1 MTIRVACNDAIAII
15 ILALGS
21 IVKTSIAF
29 FIAKEFFWILDITSR
44 KS

>member
-1 MTIRVACNDAIAII
+1 MAIRVVCNGAIAII

-29 FIAKEFFWILDITSR
+29 SIAKEVFWILDITIR